1 MRQILWLFIHKA
13 VLIGFAGA
21 VGGYLLGTAAAALLG
36 TLTTEQPAR
45 ASFGLLFNS
54 LLIGVLLSSLAAAIP
69 ALHAARLDPAEA
81 LSEK

>member
-13 VLIGFAGA
+13 VLIGFVGA
-21 VGGYLLGTAAAALLG
+21 VAGYLLGTAAAALLG

-54 LLIGVLLSSLAAAIP
+54 LFIGVLLSSLAAAIP
-69 ALHAARLDPAEA
+69 ALYAARLDPAEA